1 MLMDCDAVATLPVRD
16 LARAENF
23 YEQKL
28 GLEPLGP
35 EETGMRVYKSGHTK
49 IFVYESEFAGTNKG
63 TAVTWSL
70 GDEFDRVVRTLQSD
84 GVTFE
89 RYDFPNTRHDGDVHV
104 MGDMRAAWFK
114 DPDGNIHG
122 LVDQ

>member
-1 MLMDCDAVATLPVRD
+1 MLADCDAVATVPVRD
-16 LARAENF
+16 LDRAGEF
-23 YEQKL
+23 YEGTL

-35 EETGMRVYKSGHTK
+35 EEPGVRVYKSGHTK
-49 IFVYESEFAGTNKG
+49 IFVYESKFAGTNQA

-70 GDEFDRVVRTLQSD
+70 GDDFDRVVRTLQTD

-89 RYDFPNTRHDGDVHV
+89 RYDFPETRHEGDVHV

-122 LVDQ
+122 LVNQ